1 MKEQSNSAPAQAE
14 AKYRAPALEKGLEI
28 LELLSTSQ
36 EPLTQTEIARA
47 LGRSKNEIFRMLAT
61 LVQHGYVSKTQ
72 SGDGYSLSLKLFAT
86 AQRYSPIARLLEV
99 ATPLLRRVTKRVWQS
114 CQIGME
120 SGGNIV
126 IVSSVEAPG
135 HWGLAIRTGSVI
147 GLWNTGTGRVLAAF
161 RPEDEIEEL
170 LEQHR
175 LALGEPP
182 LDREK
187 FFEELRVIRQSG
199 FYRGVS
205 DTTIGVTNLSF
216 PIFNP
221 SGEIVAALSC
231 PYLERVDNLRT
242 ATIDETEKVFAEIAE
257 QLTNYFLGNAIQDD
271 HGL

>member
-1 MKEQSNSAPAQAE
+1 MNKQSEQTPVPAE

-36 EPLTQTEIARA
+36 EPMTQTEIARA

-61 LVQHGYVSKTQ
+61 LVQRGYVSRTQ
-72 SGDGYSLSLKLFAT
+72 SGEGYSLSLKLFAT
-86 AQRYSPIARLLEV
+86 AQRYSPIVRLLEV
-99 ATPLLRRVTKRVWQS
+99 ATPLMRRATKKVWQS

-126 IVSSVEAPG
+126 IASSVEAPG

-161 RPEDEIEEL
+161 RSEQDCEEL
-170 LEQHR
+170 L
-175 LALGEPP
+175 ALHQPAVGEPP
-182 LDREK
+182 LDKDR
-187 FFEELRVIRQSG
+187 FLSELEDIRKTG
-199 FYRGVS
+199 FYRDKS
-205 DTTIGVTNLSF
+205 DTLIGVTNLSF

-231 PYLERVDNLRT
+231 PYLERVDNLKT
-242 ATIDETEKVFAEIAE
+242 ATIDETQKVFADVAV
-257 QLTNYFLGNAIQDD
+257 QLTNYFQGNAIPDELDQ
-271 HGL
+271 